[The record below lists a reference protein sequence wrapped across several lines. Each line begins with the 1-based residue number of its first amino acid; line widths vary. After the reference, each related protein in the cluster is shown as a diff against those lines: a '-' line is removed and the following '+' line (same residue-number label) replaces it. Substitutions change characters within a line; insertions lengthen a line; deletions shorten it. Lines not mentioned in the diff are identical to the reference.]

1 MNGSGYYVL
10 FSYMPTFMNTE
21 LHFGKV
27 QSLLVTASSLVATCI
42 AIPYMGRLSDRVG
55 RKKVIATAAIAMAVV
70 GIPCY
75 LLIGTGNLALA
86 VLGACVMAVVF
97 AGHTGVIHVLLVEYT
112 FMPISDYRTALVTG
126 ASTGIGAVVVERL
139 AKRGLEVHA
148 VARNA
153 ERLRALADATGCIPH
168 AVDITDTEA
177 LTAVLDGLEADI
189 LVNNAGVSRTGN
201 ILTADAFAV
210 DEQITVNIQ
219 AVLHPV
225 RLLMPGMVER
235 DRGHI
240 VNISSIAG
248 VYNFGGNTIYHAT
261 KAAVHTLSRQLRVD
275 GYGRRVRVTEICPGR
290 VETEIFG
297 RLLGDMEAAQRQFYD
312 GYESLKPED
321 IADAIEFAVDSP
333 RHVNIGHVEIL
344 PTFQVPGGLN
354 SERREG

>member
-1 MNGSGYYVL
+1 MS
-10 FSYMPTFMNTE
+10 F
-21 LHFGKV
+21 
-27 QSLLVTASSLVATCI
+27 
-42 AIPYMGRLSDRVG
+42 
-55 RKKVIATAAIAMAVV
+55 
-70 GIPCY
+70 
-75 LLIGTGNLALA
+75 
-86 VLGACVMAVVF
+86 
-97 AGHTGVIHVLLVEYT
+97 
-112 FMPISDYRTALVTG
+112 SDYRTALVTG

-139 AKRGLEVHA
+139 AKRGLHVHA

-153 ERLRALADATGCIPH
+153 DRLEELARKTGCTPH
-168 AVDITDTEA
+168 VVDITDTGALAEA
-177 LTAVLDGLEADI
+177 VGELEIDV

-201 ILTADAFAV
+201 ILTADEFAV
-210 DEQITVNIQ
+210 DEQVAVNIK
-219 AVLHPV
+219 AVLHLV

-297 RLLGDMEAAQRQFYD
+297 RLLGDMEEAQRQYYD

-321 IADAIEFAVDSP
+321 IADSIEFAVDSP
-333 RHVNIGHVEIL
+333 RHVNIGHLEIL

-354 SERREG
+354 FERREG